1 MLDDIN
7 QCRLRWTE
15 DNSLL
20 AVAMSS
26 GTVEVIW
33 FHFSGKKCIFKP
45 NVVPLCLRELE
56 NRDRKKCVLGINPP
70 SEPLTKLLKQ
80 SWHFDTDCQP
90 CPGGGHSGQPR
101 IHHHLSLHPCFSAWM
116 D

>member
-1 MLDDIN
+1 M
-7 QCRLRWTE
+7 Q
-15 DNSLL
+15 
-20 AVAMSS
+20 VAMDRGQQFACCCNVLWRS
-26 GTVEVIW
+26 GGDLDQIGSI
-33 FHFSGKKCIFKP
+33 FLKKCIFKP